1 MQQDYDHDELRKLA
15 EAATPGPWMGES
27 GGEKDGYVVVGVAY
41 AIDDEN
47 CDTQVAGWPK
57 MWDPETGK
65 ELVYRDVAICE
76 MADGNIGA
84 NANLIVAMRNALPGL
99 LDELDALRK
108 ERDALRA
115 GHKMCHED
123 QAHYEDGWRKE
134 RDDLRAK
141 LAKAE
146 AERDALQEQVT
157 MRKLADAMPDATVPI
172 GRKLLDQIEAERDEA
187 RGLLRKLAEPDLI
200 RHLTVQYSLP
210 WDAVDA
216 YLAKVAKGE
225 DEQGE

>member
-99 LDELDALRK
+99 LDELDALR
-108 ERDALRA
+108 A
-115 GHKMCHED
+115 GHKLRSD
-123 QAHYEDGWRKE
+123 DSAHYEGEWKKE
-134 RDDLRAK
+134 CDDLRAK
-141 LAKAE
+141 LAKA
-146 AERDALQEQVT
+146 
-157 MRKLADAMPDATVPI
+157 
-172 GRKLLDQIEAERDEA
+172 EAERDEA